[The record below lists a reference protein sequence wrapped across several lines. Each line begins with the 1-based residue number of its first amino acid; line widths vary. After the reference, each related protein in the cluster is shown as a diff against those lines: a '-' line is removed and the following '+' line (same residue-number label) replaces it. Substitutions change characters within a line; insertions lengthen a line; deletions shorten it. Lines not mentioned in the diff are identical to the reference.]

1 MTAEK
6 RTQTNV
12 DRQAT
17 VDDVRRTLGDVD
29 DTVLVEILSN
39 RPTLRD
45 LSEAALWVRGNSDLE
60 TREHSELS
68 AVAAAIAEILVR
80 EEEEE
85 QFAERD

>member
-29 DTVLVEILSN
+29 DTVLVEILST

-45 LSEAALWVRGNSDLE
+45 LTEAALWVRGDGDLE
-60 TREHSELS
+60 AREHKQLS
-68 AVAAAIAEILVR
+68 AAAGAVAEILVR
-80 EEEEE
+80 EEEAE
-85 QFAERD
+85 QYAERD